1 MMKNSGQLLK
11 GIMSYIALQH
21 KFWVK
26 RILLN
31 EGFFSLITILVM
43 SRLKEVFL
51 DIPYHRKMINIIMTM
66 ENFIMVRDNLFCSQY
81 VRISCGMTV
90 LINVTSNPCTVA
102 VRTAVSIQCSVLHPP
117 ITIWLIFL
125 LLTVQVKKYHRMNLL
140 RLY

>member
-1 MMKNSGQLLK
+1 M
-11 GIMSYIALQH
+11 
-21 KFWVK
+21 K